1 MTRKVDLSG
10 RSWSPTTTVVVW
22 VLVVALELWMTLRF
36 LREEF
41 TDLLGPTGWF
51 AGDGERTL
59 HATRVWLEGGQPYDV
74 FGFLYAPVA
83 LVFSAPFAA
92 LGDDLAE
99 KIWLAIGVGLIVT
112 CTFLATRGVA
122 WWGRVLAIT
131 GVLIFHATVGDYL
144 LANTTMVLVAGMFFV
159 IRGESVRSGVLL
171 GVLTAAFPKPMLI
184 PFLLWALVWRPRP
197 LAGVAIGGAAA
208 TVLGLVVAGI
218 GLHLT
223 FVDTLV
229 HGGGIT
235 VRFAGNYGLSLVS
248 PALAAVVAV
257 FVMVALSVVLVRR
270 GPIVGLV
277 WALAGGI
284 LVSPYAPMYSGL
296 PYVLGVPA
304 VYAIAPSLAIGYV
317 LTAVLAEQ
325 ATPLSAVILLF
336 AALLVPYR
344 VDRRGTPPIWPY
356 LERAIGRRREFGATL
371 RSGPAGPSP
380 APPETPP
387 HELSSSES

>member
-1 MTRKVDLSG
+1 
-10 RSWSPTTTVVVW
+10 
-22 VLVVALELWMTLRF
+22 
-36 LREEF
+36 
-41 TDLLGPTGWF
+41 
-51 AGDGERTL
+51 
-59 HATRVWLEGGQPYDV
+59 
-74 FGFLYAPVA
+74 
-83 LVFSAPFAA
+83 
-92 LGDDLAE
+92 
-99 KIWLAIGVGLIVT
+99 
-112 CTFLATRGVA
+112 
-122 WWGRVLAIT
+122 VLAIT

-277 WALAGGI
+277 RAPVRARGPCRLRHRSQSRHWLGPYGG
-284 LVSPYAPMYSGL
+284 ARRTGD
-296 PYVLGVPA
+296 
-304 VYAIAPSLAIGYV
+304 
-317 LTAVLAEQ
+317 
-325 ATPLSAVILLF
+325 AVIGGHP
-336 AALLVPYR
+336 AL
-344 VDRRGTPPIWPY
+344 RGTP
-356 LERAIGRRREFGATL
+356 RAI
-371 RSGPAGPSP
+371 PS
-380 APPETPP
+380 
-387 HELSSSES
+387 